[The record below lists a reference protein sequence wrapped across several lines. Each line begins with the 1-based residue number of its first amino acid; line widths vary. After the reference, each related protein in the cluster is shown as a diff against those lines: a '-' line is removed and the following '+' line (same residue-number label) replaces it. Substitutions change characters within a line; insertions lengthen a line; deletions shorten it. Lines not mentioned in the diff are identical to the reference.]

1 MGMRFT
7 FSLPSQRLL
16 SSRTPIQKLPQRHAQ
31 GFVSMVTLTPYQADN
46 QDAFMVIPNPTSWQ
60 SRCFHGDYQ
69 PYQLTRCFHGDSQSH
84 QPDNQDVS
92 MVILGPTKLTIK
104 MFPWWFSTLPTDN
117 QDTPTLPA
125 NDLYLHRLLPRS
137 FVVWFC
143 VLKWGLL
150 SPSLTST
157 HYITKDDLEQSP
169 LASTSWVSSVH

>member
-60 SRCFHGDYQ
+60 SRCFHGD
-69 PYQLTRCFHGDSQSH
+69 SQSH

-125 NDLYLHRLLPRS
+125 NDLYLHWLLPRS

-143 VLKWGLL
+143 VWKWSLL
-150 SPSLTST
+150 SPRLTST